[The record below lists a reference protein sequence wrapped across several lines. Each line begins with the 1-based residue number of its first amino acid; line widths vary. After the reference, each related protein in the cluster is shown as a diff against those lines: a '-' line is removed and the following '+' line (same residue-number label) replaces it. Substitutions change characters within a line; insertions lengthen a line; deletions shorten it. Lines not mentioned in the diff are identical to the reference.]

1 MLKVKER
8 WTKHLFFVTINMV
21 IYMLYSSISNEKI
34 KNIKKLNE
42 KKYRDNEGLFLV
54 EGEHL
59 VLEAYKN
66 NCLKILIVEEGYS
79 FDLNIDKMI
88 VTGNVLKYISKL
100 DSYPKVMGIC
110 YKKAEKE
117 IGNNVLIIDGV
128 QDPGNLGTIIRSAV
142 AFNIDTI
149 ILGEDSVDLYNSKVI
164 RSTQGMLFNI
174 NIIEK
179 NLFEMLPKLRELNYK
194 LMVTNLNGGKDIK
207 TIEKNDKFAII
218 VGNEGQGVKK
228 EIIDLCDESIYIDMN
243 SNCESLNVAV
253 ATGIILYE
261 LDKKV

>member
-1 MLKVKER
+1 
-8 WTKHLFFVTINMV
+8 MV
-21 IYMLYSSISNEKI
+21 YSSISNDKI
-34 KNIKKLNE
+34 KSIKKLND
-42 KKYRDNEGLFLV
+42 KKYRDLEGLFLI

-66 NCLKILIVEEGYS
+66 NCLKTLIVEENNPFS
-79 FDLNIDKMI
+79 LDIDTMV
-88 VTGNVLKYISKL
+88 VTSSILKYISKL
-100 DSYPKVMGIC
+100 ESYPKIMGVC
-110 YKKAEKE
+110 CKKNELE
-117 IGNNVLIIDGV
+117 IGNKVLILDGV

-149 ILGEDSVDLYNSKVI
+149 ILGEDCVDLYNSKVI

-174 NIIEK
+174 NIIVK
-179 NLFEMLPKLRELNYK
+179 NLFNEIPKLKELGYK
-194 LMVTNLNGGKDIK
+194 IMVTNLNGGNDVK

-228 EIIDLCDESIYIDMN
+228 DIISLSDESIYINMN
-243 SNCESLNVAV
+243 SKCESLNVAV

-261 LDKKV
+261 LDK

>member
-1 MLKVKER
+1 
-8 WTKHLFFVTINMV
+8 MV
-21 IYMLYSSISNEKI
+21 YSSISNDKI
-34 KNIKKLNE
+34 KSIKKLND
-42 KKYRDNEGLFLV
+42 KKHRDLEGLFLI

-66 NCLKILIVEEGYS
+66 NCLKTLIIEENNS
-79 FDLNIDKMI
+79 FSLDIDTMV
-88 VTGNVLKYISKL
+88 VTSNVLKYISKL
-100 DSYPKVMGIC
+100 DSYPKIMGIC
-110 YKKAEKE
+110 YKKKELE
-117 IGNNVLIIDGV
+117 IGNKVLMLDGV

-149 ILGEDSVDLYNSKVI
+149 ILGEDCVDLYNSKVI

-174 NIIEK
+174 NILVK
-179 NLFEMLPKLRELNYK
+179 DLFKEIPKLKELDYK
-194 LMVTNLNGGKDIK
+194 IMVTNLNGGNDVK

-228 EIIDLCDESIYIDMN
+228 DIISISNESIYINMN
-243 SNCESLNVAV
+243 SKCESLNVAV

-261 LDKKV
+261 LDK